1 MRDVLKLK
9 TIVTHYIKTLFLWK
23 ISKTS
28 KSYWDEKL
36 SVLFKT
42 MVQELYNALN
52 EKYIPCFWHR
62 DHNLIANLKE
72 TERFKYII
80 KLKDLLHDIDTED
93 ADKVLIA
100 LLTSNELSEFR
111 KLDIYKQQS
120 ITTSITKEKQTSC
133 IHEELVMSMHNQ
145 MDTLMKNVDELSETL
160 NGKRIKINVAGSI
173 KRISSNV
180 TQEVDTTDSSDDS
193 DASNDDHG
201 NLCVVI

>member
-93 ADKVLIA
+93 ADKMLIA
-100 LLTSNELSEFR
+100 LLKSNELSEFR

-120 ITTSITKEKQTSC
+120 ITTSITKEKPTSC

-201 NLCVVI
+201 NLKP